1 MTRGRIAFIDDE
13 PQLCA
18 AAEDWLSVSGFTV
31 TTYQD
36 PVRAIRD
43 IDPQDCDCVVSDLRM
58 PGANGFDVLT
68 HFRTADVG
76 LPVVLLTGHGD
87 VPVAVRAIQ
96 TGAYDF
102 IEKPYDADMLVT
114 VLDRAVERRR
124 LRLEIDR
131 LHNEGEAPNIE
142 DRLIGISPAIT
153 ALRRSVAQLAS
164 VNVDVLITGETG
176 TGKEVLAR
184 ALHEFGS
191 RSAGNFVAIN
201 CAAVPESIF
210 ESEIF
215 GHDKG
220 AFSGAATERAGKF
233 EYGQGGTVFLDE
245 IESMPL
251 ALQAKVLRAIQERT
265 IVRLGSNRERPI
277 DVRFIAATKTDLRS
291 ESQAGRFRTDLYY
304 RLATV
309 ELAIPP
315 LSERRED
322 IPLLYG
328 VFARAAA
335 ARFGMALPQDMDLNG
350 LGEQPWHGNVREL
363 KSTAERAVLGL
374 ASPTSARKP
383 GGHSAT
389 LQDRVA
395 GFEAETISHA
405 LRLANGST
413 AEAAEQLG
421 VPRRTLNEKI
431 ARYRLRGSDSE
442 TGGRPSA
449 GGNPP
454 SAP

>member
-13 PQLCA
+13 KQLCE

-31 TTYQD
+31 ATYQN
-36 PVRAIRD
+36 PALAIRE
-43 IDPQDCDCVVSDLRM
+43 IDPHAFDCVVSDLRM
-58 PGANGFDVLT
+58 PGASGFDVLT
-68 HFRTADVG
+68 HFRAADRD
-76 LPVVLLTGHGD
+76 LPVILLTGHGD

-124 LRLEIDR
+124 LRIEIDR
-131 LHNEGEAPNIE
+131 LHDGAGAPSIE
-142 DRLIGISPAIT
+142 DRLIGISPAIV
-153 ALRRSVAQLAS
+153 ALRSSVNQLAS
-164 VNVDVLITGETG
+164 INVDILITGQTG

-184 ALHEFGS
+184 ALHEFGA
-191 RSAGNFVAIN
+191 RPAGNFVAIN

-215 GHDKG
+215 GHEKG
-220 AFSGAATERAGKF
+220 AFSGAVAERAGKF

-265 IVRLGSNRERPI
+265 VVRLGSNRERPI
-277 DVRFIAATKTDLRS
+277 DVRFIAATKTDLRRES
-291 ESQAGRFRTDLYY
+291 EAGRFRADLYY

-309 ELAIPP
+309 ELALPP
-315 LSERRED
+315 LAERRED

-328 VFARAAA
+328 VFAQAAA
-335 ARFGMALPQDMDLNG
+335 ERFGMALPPDMDLAG
-350 LGEQPWHGNVREL
+350 LADQLWPGNVREL
-363 KSTAERAVLGL
+363 KSAAERAVLGL
-374 ASPTSARKP
+374 ASPASPRRSRGQA
-383 GGHSAT
+383 GT
-389 LQDRVA
+389 LPDRVA
-395 GFEAETISHA
+395 RFEAEAIAQT
-405 LRLANGST
+405 LRMTNGST

-421 VPRRTLNEKI
+421 LPRRTLNEKI
-431 ARYRLRGSDSE
+431 ARYGLRGADSE
-442 TGGRPSA
+442 AVEG
-449 GGNPP
+449 
-454 SAP
+454 

>member
-13 PQLCA
+13 KQLCE

-31 TTYQD
+31 ATYQN
-36 PVRAIRD
+36 PAQAMRE
-43 IDPQDCDCVVSDLRM
+43 IDPHAFDCVVSDLRM
-58 PGANGFDVLT
+58 PGASGFDVLT
-68 HFRTADVG
+68 HFRAADRD
-76 LPVVLLTGHGD
+76 LPVILLTGHGD

-124 LRLEIDR
+124 LRIEIDR
-131 LHNEGEAPNIE
+131 LHDGAGAPSIE
-142 DRLIGISPAIT
+142 DRLIGISPAIV
-153 ALRRSVAQLAS
+153 ALRSSVAQLAS
-164 VNVDVLITGETG
+164 INVDILITGQTG

-184 ALHEFGS
+184 ALHEFGA

-215 GHDKG
+215 GHEKG
-220 AFSGAATERAGKF
+220 AFSGAVAERAGKF

-265 IVRLGSNRERPI
+265 VVRLGSNRERPI
-277 DVRFIAATKTDLRS
+277 DVRFIAATKTDLRRES
-291 ESQAGRFRTDLYY
+291 EAGRFRSDLYY

-309 ELAIPP
+309 ELALPP
-315 LSERRED
+315 LAERRED

-335 ARFGMALPQDMDLNG
+335 ERFGMALPQDMDLTG
-350 LGEQPWHGNVREL
+350 LGDQPWPGNVREL
-363 KSTAERAVLGL
+363 KSAAERAVLGL
-374 ASPTSARKP
+374 ASPASPRRSRGQA
-383 GGHSAT
+383 GT
-389 LQDRVA
+389 LPDRVA
-395 GFEAETISHA
+395 RFEAEAIAQT
-405 LRLANGST
+405 LRMTNGST

-421 VPRRTLNEKI
+421 LPRRTLNEKI
-431 ARYRLRGSDSE
+431 ARYGLRGADSE
-442 TGGRPSA
+442 AVEG
-449 GGNPP
+449 
-454 SAP
+454 

>member
-31 TTYQD
+31 TTYQN
-36 PVRAIRD
+36 PAQAMRE
-43 IDPQDCDCVVSDLRM
+43 IDPRDCDCVVSDLRM
-58 PGANGFDVLT
+58 PGASGFDVLT
-68 HFRTADVG
+68 HFQAADSD
-76 LPVVLLTGHGD
+76 LPVILLTGHGD

-102 IEKPYDADMLVT
+102 IEKPYDADMLVA

-124 LRLEIDR
+124 LRSEIDR
-131 LHNEGEAPNIE
+131 LHNGAETPSIE
-142 DRLIGISPAIT
+142 DRLIGISPAIV

-164 VNVDVLITGETG
+164 VNVDILITGETG

-191 RSAGNFVAIN
+191 RSASNFVAIN

-220 AFSGAATERAGKF
+220 AFSGAAAERAGKF

-265 IVRLGSNRERPI
+265 VVRLGSNRERPI
-277 DVRFIAATKTDLRS
+277 DVRFIAATKTDLRRES
-291 ESQAGRFRTDLYY
+291 EAGRFRADLYY

-315 LSERRED
+315 LSERRDD

-328 VFARAAA
+328 AFARAAA
-335 ARFGMALPQDMDLNG
+335 ERFGRARPENIDLTD
-350 LGEQPWHGNVREL
+350 LCEQPWPGNVREL
-363 KSTAERAVLGL
+363 KSAAERVVLGL
-374 ASPTSARKP
+374 AGPTTVHRP
-383 GGHSAT
+383 IDRRQT
-389 LQDRVA
+389 LPDRVA
-395 GFEAETISHA
+395 RFEAEAIAQA
-405 LRLANGST
+405 LRTTKGST

-421 VPRRTLNEKI
+421 LPRRTLNEKI
-431 ARYRLRGSDSE
+431 ARYGLRGADSE
-442 TGGRPSA
+442 VADG
-449 GGNPP
+449 
-454 SAP
+454 

>member
-13 PQLCA
+13 KQLCE

-31 TTYQD
+31 ATYQN
-36 PVRAIRD
+36 PAQAMRE
-43 IDPQDCDCVVSDLRM
+43 IDPHAFDCVVSDLRM
-58 PGANGFDVLT
+58 PGASGFDVLT
-68 HFRTADVG
+68 HFRAADRD
-76 LPVVLLTGHGD
+76 LPVILLTGHGD

-124 LRLEIDR
+124 LRIEIDR
-131 LHNEGEAPNIE
+131 LHDGAGAPSIE
-142 DRLIGISPAIT
+142 DRLIGISPAIV
-153 ALRRSVAQLAS
+153 ALRSSVAQLAS
-164 VNVDVLITGETG
+164 INVDILITGQTG

-184 ALHEFGS
+184 ALHEFGA

-215 GHDKG
+215 GHEKG
-220 AFSGAATERAGKF
+220 AFSGAVAERAGKF

-265 IVRLGSNRERPI
+265 VVRLGSNRERPI
-277 DVRFIAATKTDLRS
+277 DVRFIAATKTDLRRES
-291 ESQAGRFRTDLYY
+291 EAGRFRSDLYY

-309 ELAIPP
+309 ELALPP
-315 LSERRED
+315 LAERRED

-335 ARFGMALPQDMDLNG
+335 ERFGMALPPDMDLAG
-350 LGEQPWHGNVREL
+350 LGDQPWPGNVREL
-363 KSTAERAVLGL
+363 KSAAERAVLGL
-374 ASPTSARKP
+374 ASPASPRRSRGQA
-383 GGHSAT
+383 GT
-389 LQDRVA
+389 LPDRVA
-395 GFEAETISHA
+395 RFEAEAIAQT
-405 LRLANGST
+405 LRMTNGST

-421 VPRRTLNEKI
+421 LPRRTLNEKI
-431 ARYRLRGSDSE
+431 ARYGLRGADSE
-442 TGGRPSA
+442 AVEG
-449 GGNPP
+449 
-454 SAP
+454 

>member
-1 MTRGRIAFIDDE
+1 VTRGRIAFIDDE
-13 PQLCA
+13 KQLCE

-31 TTYQD
+31 ATYQN
-36 PVRAIRD
+36 PAQAMRE
-43 IDPQDCDCVVSDLRM
+43 IDPHAFDCVVSDLRM
-58 PGANGFDVLT
+58 PGASGFDVLT
-68 HFRTADVG
+68 HFRAADRD
-76 LPVVLLTGHGD
+76 LPVILLTGHGD

-96 TGAYDF
+96 AGAYDF

-124 LRLEIDR
+124 LRIEIDR
-131 LHNEGEAPNIE
+131 LHDGAGAPSIE
-142 DRLIGISPAIT
+142 DRLIGISPAIV
-153 ALRRSVAQLAS
+153 ALRGSVTQLAS
-164 VNVDVLITGETG
+164 INVDILITGQTG

-184 ALHEFGS
+184 ALHEFGA

-215 GHDKG
+215 GHEKG
-220 AFSGAATERAGKF
+220 AFSGAVAERAGKF

-265 IVRLGSNRERPI
+265 VVRLGSNRERPI
-277 DVRFIAATKTDLRS
+277 DVRFIAATKTDLRRES
-291 ESQAGRFRTDLYY
+291 EAGRFRSDLYY

-309 ELAIPP
+309 ELALPP
-315 LSERRED
+315 LAERRED

-335 ARFGMALPQDMDLNG
+335 ERFGMALPQDMDLTG
-350 LGEQPWHGNVREL
+350 LGDQPWPGNVREL
-363 KSTAERAVLGL
+363 KSAADRAVLGL
-374 ASPTSARKP
+374 ASPASPRKP
-383 GGHSAT
+383 RGQAGT
-389 LQDRVA
+389 LPDRVA
-395 GFEAETISHA
+395 RFEAEAIAQT
-405 LRLANGST
+405 LRMTNGST

-421 VPRRTLNEKI
+421 LPRRTLNEKI
-431 ARYRLRGSDSE
+431 ARYGLRGADSE
-442 TGGRPSA
+442 AVEG
-449 GGNPP
+449 
-454 SAP
+454 

>member
-13 PQLCA
+13 KQLCE

-31 TTYQD
+31 TTYQN
-36 PVRAIRD
+36 PALAIRE
-43 IDPQDCDCVVSDLRM
+43 IDPHAFDCVVSDLRM
-58 PGANGFDVLT
+58 PGASGFDVLT
-68 HFRTADVG
+68 HFRAADG
-76 LPVVLLTGHGD
+76 DLPVILLTGHGD

-124 LRLEIDR
+124 LRIEIDR
-131 LHNEGEAPNIE
+131 LHDGAGAPSIE
-142 DRLIGISPAIT
+142 DRLIGISPAIV
-153 ALRRSVAQLAS
+153 ALRSSVAQLAS
-164 VNVDVLITGETG
+164 INVDILITGQTG

-184 ALHEFGS
+184 ALHEFGA

-215 GHDKG
+215 GHEKG
-220 AFSGAATERAGKF
+220 AFSGAVAERAGKF

-265 IVRLGSNRERPI
+265 VVRLGSNRERPI
-277 DVRFIAATKTDLRS
+277 DVRFIAATKTDLRRES
-291 ESQAGRFRTDLYY
+291 EAGRFRADLYY

-309 ELAIPP
+309 ELALPP
-315 LSERRED
+315 LAERRED

-335 ARFGMALPQDMDLNG
+335 ERFGMALPPDMDLAG
-350 LGEQPWHGNVREL
+350 LADQPWPGNVREL
-363 KSTAERAVLGL
+363 KSAAERAVLGL
-374 ASPTSARKP
+374 ASPASPRRSRGPA
-383 GGHSAT
+383 GT
-389 LQDRVA
+389 LPDRVA
-395 GFEAETISHA
+395 RFEAEAIAQT
-405 LRLANGST
+405 LRMTNGST

-421 VPRRTLNEKI
+421 LPRRTLNEKI
-431 ARYRLRGSDSE
+431 ARYGLRGADSE
-442 TGGRPSA
+442 AVEG
-449 GGNPP
+449 
-454 SAP
+454 